1 MCLWQTFH
9 VLFQVE
15 WRTFISADGNELF
28 RGFNHLPPL
37 HLHLTILSS
46 VQLLGTC
53 GERVYTRCVSA
64 HRFDQSVFFWVKLGV
79 KSDFREYYRKSLK
92 SKIPKHLKK
101 HRPLVKWYPVF
112 PHFKSKLRVSQVGI
126 PPRSLT
132 GSLAIDWCYCG
143 AQSKKRVRAFGI
155 CVSVCVCALPR
166 SKNYYLLSFVCIS
179 RRNYADITVPC
190 FNRHDDPQCLSVYI
204 WSQPGYRQCLAW
216 PNLLLMK
223 SEW

>member
-132 GSLAIDWCYCG
+132 GSLGHRFMLLWCSE
-143 AQSKKRVRAFGI
+143 QEESKSI
-155 CVSVCVCALPR
+155 WDMCECVCVC
-166 SKNYYLLSFVCIS
+166 V
-179 RRNYADITVPC
+179 
-190 FNRHDDPQCLSVYI
+190 HCLGQKTIIY
-204 WSQPGYRQCLAW
+204 
-216 PNLLLMK
+216 
-223 SEW
+223 